1 MNKKA
6 IVNFLFSFSLILS
19 TTTIFAKDNMKNKN
33 KPKENYLLYVNE
45 IVNSF
50 EKEMNDKY
58 GFICIGTG
66 GGMPYDVEEIFVKFQ
81 VYKQV
86 NIEQARKLEIMAT
99 KRLQELVNNHKKI
112 RPFLREYPFGTDRCQ
127 VFLSF
132 SKNNNNYYTDGSI
145 AYVFQARGD
154 LHYYS
159 TKTDYNDT
167 KNIFSE
173 PFEKAK
179 EIVEKEMNLEK
190 NNYNS
195 IKKL

>member
-1 MNKKA
+1 MGLKMKT

-112 RPFLREYPFGTDRCQ
+112 RPFLREYPFGTDRCH
-127 VFLSF
+127 VFLVF
-132 SKNNNNYYTDGSI
+132 CQKDNDYYTDGSI
-145 AYVFQARGD
+145 AYVFQAREK
-154 LHYYS
+154 LHYFAS
-159 TKTDYNDT
+159 KSNSKPTDF
-167 KNIFSE
+167 IFSE
-173 PFEKAK
+173 DYKKAK
-179 EIVEKEMNLEK
+179 EIIEKDMN
-190 NNYNS
+190 NNATHIN
-195 IKKL
+195 KL